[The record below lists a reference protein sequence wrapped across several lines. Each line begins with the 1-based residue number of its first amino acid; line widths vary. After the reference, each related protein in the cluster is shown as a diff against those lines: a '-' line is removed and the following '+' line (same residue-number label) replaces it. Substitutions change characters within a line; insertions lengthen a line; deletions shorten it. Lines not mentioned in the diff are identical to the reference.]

1 MRKAALGREPL
12 DIITA
17 RRSFAVTDPK
27 TRRFFLGAVT
37 AAAATRVWGA
47 NDKINVGIVGIGG
60 RGTAHLNTYSRV
72 ADARVAGLCDVNQA
86 AREVAQATLVKNTG
100 QKAKEFEDMRAMF
113 ADPSIEAV
121 SIATPNHWHA
131 LASIWA
137 LKAGKD
143 VYCEKPACYNIYEG
157 QRMLQVQ
164 RETRKLLQIGSQHRS
179 IPFKIK
185 AFAAMHQGL
194 IGKIYQTK
202 GLCFKRRDTIGHK
215 ENSPVPP
222 GVNWDLFLGPAPM
235 RPFNEL
241 RFKYNWHWF
250 WDTGNGDVGNQ
261 GVHEMG
267 VARWGLGDPEW
278 PKTAFAMGGKYAYTD
293 DQETPNTLL
302 SSFNYGTTEL
312 IFEVRGLLT
321 GGEGTPARRPA
332 GGRGGR
338 GGRAG
343 APGAPADGT
352 TPAAS
357 PTVVG
362 PANNPINVQVGN
374 LFYGTEGWAA
384 MSDQG
389 FQAYKGESSEL
400 IMEERP
406 EPPRPGNDTT
416 SLHMEN
422 FLSACRSRNEKEL
435 HDPIPNAYLSAGL
448 CHLANISYR
457 TGRKL
462 TLEAGPKFV
471 GDAEANKMLTRDVY
485 RKPYLV

>member
-1 MRKAALGREPL
+1 
-12 DIITA
+12 
-17 RRSFAVTDPK
+17 VTDPK

-37 AAAATRVWGA
+37 AAAASRVWGA

-60 RGTAHLNTYSRV
+60 RGTNHLNQYSRMTGAKV
-72 ADARVAGLCDVNQA
+72 VGLCDVNQA
-86 AREVAQATLVKNTG
+86 AREVANATLVKNTG
-100 QKAKEFEDMRAMF
+100 EKAKEFEDMRAMF
-113 ADPSIEAV
+113 ADSSVEAV

-131 LASIWA
+131 LATIWA
-137 LKAGKD
+137 MKAGKD

-157 QRMLQVQ
+157 QKMLQVS
-164 RETRKLLQIGSQHRS
+164 RETKKLVQIGSQHRS
-179 IPFKIK
+179 TPFKMK
-185 AFAAMHQGL
+185 AIAAMQQGL
-194 IGKIYQTK
+194 IGKIYQSK
-202 GLCFKRRDTIGHK
+202 GLCFKRRNTIGHK
-215 ENSPVPP
+215 ENEPVPA

-235 RPFNEL
+235 RPFNAL

-250 WDTGNGDVGNQ
+250 WDTGNGDIGNQ
-261 GVHEMG
+261 GVHEIG

-278 PKTAFAMGGKYAYTD
+278 PKTAFAMGGKFAYED

-302 SSFNYGTTEL
+302 ASYNYGATEL
-312 IFEVRGLLT
+312 VFEVRGLLT
-321 GGEGTPARRPA
+321 GGEGTPARRMAP

-338 GGRAG
+338 GGRGG
-343 APGAPADGT
+343 APGAAATSENAP
-352 TPAAS
+352 PAAAPPPAAT

-362 PANNPINVQVGN
+362 PASNPLNVQIGN

-389 FQAYKGESSEL
+389 FQAYKGESSEV

-406 EPPRPGNDTT
+406 ERGQPGGDATGA
-416 SLHMEN
+416 HMEN

-435 HDPIPNAYLSAGL
+435 HDPISNAWLSASL

-462 TLEAGPKFV
+462 TLEAGPKFT
-471 GDAEANKMLTRDVY
+471 GDAEATKMLSRDVY
-485 RKPYLV
+485 RKPYVV